1 MKPSMIS
8 SEINIWSSLKNT
20 YHSENMLF
28 VSSECNYRL
37 FPTMIYKIGSFT
49 TLLFVHV
56 ATMSATISGSE
67 FFSRKTELKAVFK
80 PAYCL

>member
-20 YHSENMLF
+20 YHSENMF

-49 TLLFVHV
+49 TWLFVHV
-56 ATMSATISGSE
+56 ATMSATISGSG